1 MRVAQYVRMSTD
13 HQDCSIAYQVAH
25 NSAVACE
32 MGCEIVE
39 TFADEGISGLE
50 LEPRDGLRRLI
61 DHVTS
66 GAARF
71 SSILV
76 YDVSRW
82 GRFQNPDEG
91 AFYEFLCARA
101 GVPVVYTAD
110 RSLNDGSLTA
120 TLLKSIKRVM
130 AAEYSRE
137 LSGRQ
142 TASKRSLC
150 HRGLW
155 AGGPAP
161 FGYVRQL
168 IGRNGAVGPRLS
180 YGERVIMPGFHT
192 ILVPGDPAEVETVR
206 HIYRLCSRGLGINA
220 ITKRLN
226 GEGRFFRGRKYWY
239 PGAVRCILRN
249 EIYIGTLVHGR
260 QRKVLGHTLKGPAA
274 QQLRI
279 VGFVDPLISNAV
291 FARAQR
297 QMRARKTVCFC
308 GDQAALLSQLAAS
321 LARHGRLS
329 AKIINA
335 DPDCPCAA
343 TYKRAFGTLAEAYRR
358 VGFVPSEHGQM
369 LVERML
375 HCREVAQQHRRKM
388 SQERLLADLRGL
400 LAREGRISWELV
412 RGSADLAAPSTY
424 LRHFGGAARIYELLG
439 HMPDR
444 RQAAGIRQQDKRI
457 RAGTT
462 RSLTS

>member
-25 NSAVACE
+25 NASAAVE

-50 LEPRDGLRRLI
+50 LEPREGLRNLI
-61 DHVTS
+61 ERVTDGS
-66 GAARF
+66 ARF

-91 AFYEFLCARA
+91 AYYEFLCARA
-101 GVPVVYTAD
+101 GIPVIYTSD
-110 RSLNDGSLTA
+110 RALNDGSLTA

-168 IGRNGAVGPRLS
+168 VGRNGMLGPRLS

-192 ILVPGDPAEVETVR
+192 VLVPGDASEIETVR
-206 HIYRLCSRGLGINA
+206 HIYRLCSRGRGVNA
-220 ITKRLN
+220 ITRKLN
-226 GEGRFFRGRKYWY
+226 AEGRFFRYRKYWY

-260 QRKVLGHTLKGPAA
+260 QRKLLGRTLKGPAA
-274 QQLRI
+274 QQVRI
-279 VGFVDPLISNAV
+279 EGFVDPLISKAL

-297 QMRARKTVCFC
+297 QMRARTTTSFR
-308 GDQAALLSQLAAS
+308 GDQAQLLTQLAS
-321 LARHGRLS
+321 VLARHGHLS
-329 AKIINA
+329 AKIIDA
-335 DPDCPCAA
+335 DADCPCST

-375 HCREVAQQHRRKM
+375 HCREVAQQHRNKL
-388 SQERLLADLRGL
+388 SEARLLNDLRGL

-412 RGSADLAAPSTY
+412 RGSSEMAAPSTY

-439 HMPDR
+439 YAPDR
-444 RQAAGIRQQDKRI
+444 RQAAGIRQQDKRV
-457 RAGTT
+457 RVGAS
-462 RSLTS
+462 RSVH

>member
-1 MRVAQYVRMSTD
+1 MA
-13 HQDCSIAYQVAH
+13 
-25 NSAVACE
+25 
-32 MGCEIVE
+32 CEIVE
-39 TFADEGISGLE
+39 TFADEGVSGLE
-50 LEPRDGLRRLI
+50 LGRREGLRRLI
-61 DHVTS
+61 ERVTS
-66 GAARF
+66 GAAQ
-71 SSILV
+71 SSAILV
-76 YDVSRW
+76 FDVSRW

-91 AFYEFLCARA
+91 AYYEFLCARA
-101 GVPVVYTAD
+101 GIPVLYTCD
-110 RSLNDGSLTA
+110 RTLNDGSLTA

-142 TASKRSLC
+142 TASKRALC

-168 IGRNGAVGPRLS
+168 VGRNGAPGPRLS

-192 ILVPGDPAEVETVR
+192 VLVPGDATEVETVR
-206 HIYRLCSRGLGINA
+206 HIYRLCSRGLGVNA
-220 ITKRLN
+220 ITRKLN
-226 GEGRFFRGRKYWY
+226 SDGREFRGRKYWY

-260 QRKVLGHTLKGPAA
+260 QRKVLGHTLKGSAA

-279 VGFVDPLISNAV
+279 EGFVDPLISKAV
-291 FARAQR
+291 FARATTSFR
-297 QMRARKTVCFC
+297 WDH
-308 GDQAALLSQLAAS
+308 GELLNQLAAVF
-321 LARHGRLS
+321 ARHGALS
-329 AKIINA
+329 AKIIDA
-335 DPDCPCAA
+335 DPDCPCST

-375 HCREVAQQHRRKM
+375 HCREKAQQHQKKL
-388 SQERLLADLRGL
+388 SEARLLDDLRGL

-412 RGSADLAAPSTY
+412 RGSADMAAPSTY
-424 LRHFGGAARIYELLG
+424 LQHFGGAARIYELLG
-439 HMPDR
+439 YTPDR
-444 RQAAGIRQQDKRI
+444 RQAAGLRQQAKRI
-457 RAGTT
+457 KAAM
-462 RSLTS
+462 S